1 MYVSIRLADH
11 MHCAHF
17 FDQAGNL
24 KTVLEITSDT
34 DKNNIKVSNTKASDH
49 LRIRAV
55 SDLNI
60 RYFIDHICDFILADI
75 DRHHIISEL

>member
-1 MYVSIRLADH
+1 ML
-11 MHCAHF
+11 CPHF
-17 FDQAGNL
+17 LDKTCDF

-34 DKNNIKVSNTKASDH
+34 DKNYIKVSNTKASDH
-49 LRIRAV
+49 LRIRAI
-55 SDLNI
+55 SNLNI